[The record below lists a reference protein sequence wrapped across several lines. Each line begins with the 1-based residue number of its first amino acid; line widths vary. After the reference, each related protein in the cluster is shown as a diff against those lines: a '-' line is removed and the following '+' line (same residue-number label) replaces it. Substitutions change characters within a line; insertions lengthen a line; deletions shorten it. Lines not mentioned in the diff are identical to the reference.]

1 MDLEGISEN
10 KWFTFTWIIENL
22 RYSWHKNGECILSPA
37 FVVDTMAKTKW
48 RLKLYP
54 KGEAETEVD
63 FISFVLNRETDSK
76 GPKKFKVCF
85 ELSFLAV
92 DGSVLESNGISI
104 KELEKGD
111 GWCFG
116 EFVKNDEV
124 FKIRKKDYLP
134 EDVLT
139 ARCRIWNSIRA
150 VKIDAYC
157 FTRTRILVERRSFLW
172 NIKKFSAFRKSI
184 CQITSASDG
193 KSVITLNFF
202 PKGGQTNET
211 LISIE
216 ASANDQRVKFSTLRL
231 YLVDTTGQKIE
242 CLTEEITLD
251 NDINTA
257 SSTFTFSKE
266 KLLEN
271 KDRYLLDDV
280 LQLRCECAIA
290 NGTILEEIEN
300 NSYDCHPLMQKGSL
314 VQGDSESKK
323 TSLDST
329 KILKENLE
337 FSYKENLLCDTK
349 LKTETRS
356 FPANKFILST
366 RSSVFKAMF
375 TNDLR
380 EKNSECVMIE
390 DLDDDT
396 VQRMLQYIYTATVP
410 DLQWDSACNLY
421 AAADKYEILSLKNKT
436 FKTSRTETSFGIT
449 ETDSKGPKKF
459 KVCFELS
466 FLAVDGSV
474 LESNGISIK
483 ELEKGDGWCFGE
495 FVKNDEVFKIR
506 KKDYLPE
513 DVLTAQCRIWDISG
527 SVKKDGYCFAR
538 TRIVIEW
545 RSFVWNIRKM
555 SSFRKSICQITS
567 ASDGNSIVTLIFFT
581 KGGQTN
587 ETLISIEASANNQTV
602 KFLTLRLYVVDTSGK
617 KSECLT
623 DEIMLDNDIKTA
635 SSTFTFSKE
644 KLLENKD
651 RYLLDDALQLLCE
664 CAIANGTI
672 LEEIENIS
680 YGCHPLMQKGSLVQ
694 GDLESKKTSLDSTK
708 ILKENLEFSYK
719 ENLLCDPKLKTE
731 TRSFPANKF
740 ILSTRSPV
748 FKAMFTNDMREKDS
762 ECVMIEDLDDDTVQ
776 RMLRTFNGPVPTSS
790 GTVPPILHCRRQVRI
805 LSLKSSGFLS

>member
-1 MDLEGISEN
+1 MDSQDISE
-10 KWFTFTWIIENL
+10 KKCFTFTWIIENIS
-22 RYSWHKNGECILSPA
+22 YSWHKNGECILSPT

-54 KGEAETEVD
+54 KREAETEVA
-63 FISFVLNRETDSK
+63 FISFVLNR
-76 GPKKFKVCF
+76 
-85 ELSFLAV
+85 
-92 DGSVLESNGISI
+92 
-104 KELEKGD
+104 
-111 GWCFG
+111 
-116 EFVKNDEV
+116 
-124 FKIRKKDYLP
+124 
-134 EDVLT
+134 
-139 ARCRIWNSIRA
+139 
-150 VKIDAYC
+150 
-157 FTRTRILVERRSFLW
+157 
-172 NIKKFSAFRKSI
+172 
-184 CQITSASDG
+184 
-193 KSVITLNFF
+193 
-202 PKGGQTNET
+202 
-211 LISIE
+211 
-216 ASANDQRVKFSTLRL
+216 
-231 YLVDTTGQKIE
+231 
-242 CLTEEITLD
+242 
-251 NDINTA
+251 
-257 SSTFTFSKE
+257 
-266 KLLEN
+266 
-271 KDRYLLDDV
+271 
-280 LQLRCECAIA
+280 
-290 NGTILEEIEN
+290 
-300 NSYDCHPLMQKGSL
+300 
-314 VQGDSESKK
+314 
-323 TSLDST
+323 
-329 KILKENLE
+329 
-337 FSYKENLLCDTK
+337 
-349 LKTETRS
+349 
-356 FPANKFILST
+356 
-366 RSSVFKAMF
+366 
-375 TNDLR
+375 
-380 EKNSECVMIE
+380 
-390 DLDDDT
+390 
-396 VQRMLQYIYTATVP
+396 
-410 DLQWDSACNLY
+410 
-421 AAADKYEILSLKNKT
+421 
-436 FKTSRTETSFGIT
+436 

-719 ENLLCDPKLKTE
+719 ENLLCDTKLKTE

-776 RMLRTFNGPVPTSS
+776 RMLQYIYTA
-790 GTVPPILHCRRQVRI
+790 TVPDLQWDSACNLYTAADKYEI
-805 LSLKSSGFLS
+805 LSLKSKCGSFLKDNLTQGNACDLLILADMHQDKNLKSVVQDYILNHRNIFSTNEWELFMERNLRLAAGLMHLTLKK